1 MNAAVGSLVVIDIHA
16 DEKVLWNGGL
26 LTGASVYKCGNKVII
41 TTPTPT
47 DEVFDEIRQAGI
59 KVRGVKVNG

>member
-1 MNAAVGSLVVIDIHA
+1 MNAVTGSLVVLDMHA
-16 DEKVLWNGGL
+16 DEKVMWNGVL
-26 LTGASVYKCGNKVII
+26 LTGASINKCKKSVTI

-59 KVRGVKVNG
+59 KVKGVNVDE